1 MHILYVAIGGALGSV
16 LRFLISSWFQRNDY
30 TAIWPLLLVNILGSF
45 LAAFLFSLPNKYTSP
60 LISFLLISGF
70 CGGFTTFSAFSL
82 ESWQRIEQ
90 GQIFT
95 AFLFV
100 GASLLSGLLAAW
112 AGFVL
117 ARQIHV

>member
-90 GQIFT
+90 GQIFM
-95 AFLFV
+95 AFLFT
-100 GASLLSGLLAAW
+100 GASLLLGLFGAW

-117 ARQIHV
+117 GRQIHV

>member
-1 MHILYVAIGGALGSV
+1 MHILYVALGGALGSV
-16 LRFLISSWFQRNDY
+16 LRFLISSWFQRSDN
-30 TAIWPLLLVNILGSF
+30 TALWPILLVNILGSF

-60 LISFLLISGF
+60 FISFLLISGF

-90 GQIFT
+90 GQIFM
-95 AFLFV
+95 AFLFI
-100 GASLLSGLLAAW
+100 GASLLLGLLAAW
-112 AGFVL
+112 AGYVL